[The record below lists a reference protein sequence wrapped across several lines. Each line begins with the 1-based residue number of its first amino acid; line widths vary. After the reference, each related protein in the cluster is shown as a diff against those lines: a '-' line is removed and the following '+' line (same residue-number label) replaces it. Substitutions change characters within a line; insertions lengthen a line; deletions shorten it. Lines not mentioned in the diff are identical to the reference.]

1 MTSINN
7 NYKENENNNIK
18 EIKEQNNHKKIIEK
32 IIKLHED
39 NLNKINI
46 KIIKEEYEKLK
57 NLHEQK
63 MKEISLLFEK
73 TESSSLLN
81 KDNNIFGIKKD
92 SKENNK
98 EITENEIK
106 INIKDDLVN
115 MNIYNGKNEDKNIN
129 KKRKRKNNEDKIYIN
144 SNKITKKIRISILN
158 AIIRFINKKLK
169 IDFNNNLGI
178 GINLKQFLQI
188 NKKDL
193 SHSKINF
200 DKEFLRKTLKEIL
213 SFNISEKYSNY
224 IPTHNKNLVNYLLN
238 LDNKGENY
246 KKLFELTFL
255 DCIEYIRGTKYI
267 NILNGLDKIDD
278 LIKYVKYIDEDE
290 MENFKHY
297 LLNYES
303 ILEGKRARNSKKYK

>member
-1 MTSINN
+1 MTSINHN
-7 NYKENENNNIK
+7 NLKDKISHEEYMKILENLQEENM
-18 EIKEQNNHKKIIEK
+18 KK
-32 IIKLHED
+32 
-39 NLNKINI
+39 
-46 KIIKEEYEKLK
+46 IKEEY
-57 NLHEQK
+57 EQK
-63 MKEISLLFEK
+63 MKEISLSFEK

-81 KDNNIFGIKKD
+81 KDNNILIIKKD
-92 SKENNK
+92 IKENNK
-98 EITENEIK
+98 EINENNNIGIIKEEDIFK
-106 INIKDDLVN
+106 INKDEFN
-115 MNIYNGKNEDKNIN
+115 NINISNEKNEDNNLN
-129 KKRKRKNNEDKIYIN
+129 KKRKRNNNKNYFNSDKII
-144 SNKITKKIRISILN
+144 KKIRVSILN
-158 AIIRFINKKLK
+158 AIIRFINKKIE

-213 SFNISEKYSNY
+213 SFNISEKYSKY

-246 KKLFELTFL
+246 KNLFELTFL

-267 NILNGLDKIDD
+267 NILDGLDKIDD
-278 LIKYVKYIDEDE
+278 IIKYEKYIDEDE

-303 ILEGKRARNSKKYK
+303 ILIGKKARNSKKYK

>member
-1 MTSINN
+1 MTSINHN
-7 NYKENENNNIK
+7 NLKDKISHEEYMKKLEN
-18 EIKEQNNHKKIIEK
+18 
-32 IIKLHED
+32 LHEE
-39 NLNKINI
+39 NMK
-46 KIIKEEYEKLK
+46 KIKEEY
-57 NLHEQK
+57 EQK
-63 MKEISLLFEK
+63 MKEIFLSFEK
-73 TESSSLLN
+73 TESFIILN
-81 KDNNIFGIKKD
+81 KDNNILIIKKD
-92 SKENNK
+92 IKENNK
-98 EITENEIK
+98 EINENNNIGIIKEEDIFK
-106 INIKDDLVN
+106 INKDEFN
-115 MNIYNGKNEDKNIN
+115 NINISNEKNEDNNLN
-129 KKRKRKNNEDKIYIN
+129 KKRKRNNNKNYFNSDKII
-144 SNKITKKIRISILN
+144 KKIRVSILN
-158 AIIRFINKKLK
+158 AIIRFINKKIE

-213 SFNISEKYSNY
+213 SFNISEKYSKY

-246 KKLFELTFL
+246 KNLFELTFL

-267 NILNGLDKIDD
+267 NILDGLDKIDD
-278 LIKYVKYIDEDE
+278 IIKYEKYIDEDE

-303 ILEGKRARNSKKYK
+303 ILIGKKARNSKKYK

>member
-1 MTSINN
+1 
-7 NYKENENNNIK
+7 
-18 EIKEQNNHKKIIEK
+18 
-32 IIKLHED
+32 
-39 NLNKINI
+39 
-46 KIIKEEYEKLK
+46 
-57 NLHEQK
+57 
-63 MKEISLLFEK
+63 
-73 TESSSLLN
+73 
-81 KDNNIFGIKKD
+81 
-92 SKENNK
+92 
-98 EITENEIK
+98 
-106 INIKDDLVN
+106 
-115 MNIYNGKNEDKNIN
+115 MNIYNEKNEDKNIN
-129 KKRKRKNNEDKIYIN
+129 KKRKRKNNEDKNYIN

-169 IDFNNNLGI
+169 IDFNNNLGE
-178 GINLKQFLQI
+178 GINWKQFLQI
-188 NKKDL
+188 SKKDL

-267 NILNGLDKIDD
+267 NILNGLDKIND

-303 ILEGKRARNSKKYK
+303 ILYGKIARNSKKI

>member
-106 INIKDDLVN
+106 IKDDLVN
-115 MNIYNGKNEDKNIN
+115 MNIYNEKNEDKNIN

-158 AIIRFINKKLK
+158 AIIRFINKKIK
-169 IDFNNNLGI
+169 IDFNNNLGE
-178 GINLKQFLQI
+178 GINLKHFLQI
-188 NKKDL
+188 SKREL

-246 KKLFELTFL
+246 EKLFELTFL

-267 NILNGLDKIDD
+267 NILDGLDKINDI
-278 LIKYVKYIDEDE
+278 IKYEKYIDEDE

-303 ILEGKRARNSKKYK
+303 ILYGKRPRNSKYK